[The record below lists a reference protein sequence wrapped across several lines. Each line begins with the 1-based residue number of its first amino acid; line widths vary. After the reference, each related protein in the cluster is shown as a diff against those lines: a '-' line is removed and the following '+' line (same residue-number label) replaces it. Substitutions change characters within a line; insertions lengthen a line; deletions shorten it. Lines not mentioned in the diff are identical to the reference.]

1 MKNCEYKEFVD
12 KYFPFSKYHTLYND
26 VYNIICKNNI
36 LTDIYLKYSNIEI
49 NQENILFLQRYKW
62 GLNKILIYLPVNDG
76 IGINGCMRY
85 SIEQLL
91 KFLYS
96 ICFNYSADKINKTS
110 YRHIKDDLKLRNNS
124 IRVKNEN
131 LEYIYT
137 YYAKY
142 SNDVHDKNT
151 NNQGIGFLETILK
164 NDSKFINQVHTD
176 LINLTKQFDAIMIYL
191 FNITLNNLSLA
202 ETHQLQRIL
211 SAKQYSKLI
220 SLMEKNNKIMY

>member
-12 KYFPFSKYHTLYND
+12 KYFPFSKYHHLYSD
-26 VYNIICKNNI
+26 VYSIICKNNI
-36 LTDIYLKYSNIEI
+36 LTDIYLKYSDIKDTHEC
-49 NQENILFLQRYKW
+49 ILFLQRYKW
-62 GLNKILIYLPVNDG
+62 GLNKILLYLPINDG

-96 ICFNYSADKINKTS
+96 ICFNHSIDKINKTS
-110 YRHIKDDLKLRNNS
+110 YRHIKDDLKTRNSS
-124 IRVKNEN
+124 IRVRNES
-131 LEYIYT
+131 LECLYT

-142 SNDVHDKNT
+142 SNDVHDKNA
-151 NNQGIGFLETILK
+151 NNQEIGFLETIIK
-164 NDSKFINQVHTD
+164 NESRFIKHVHAD

-191 FNITLNNLSLA
+191 FNITANNLSLA

-211 SAKQYSKLI
+211 RAKQYNTLI
-220 SLMEKNNKIMY
+220 SLMENNNKIMH